1 MDDLLAISGSLK
13 DNSFLK
19 LKKFNKIQ
27 HLEISYANLN
37 DDWNLI
43 GSLKKLK
50 SISVKDSFV
59 DFQSFYKALSNLKKL
74 EKITY
79 NYYCYF
85 NKKPKEE
92 LKKIEITNKIFQI
105 DFPEKNELNF
115 DYNNYMKET
124 YKNKF
129 HSIFEIKNSEKV
141 FKNLTEIV
149 FNNFY
154 TFKTFIDSF
163 DEVDKSLL
171 KKNIYWGIDNI
182 KLKKFKSLKNIRF
195 DNGTYL
201 DLLEL
206 DLEKFLIEFEK
217 KKLSIS
223 LNRYNKPLNKFPDE
237 IEVLNIIYDSSSSSS
252 VISNIN
258 EELKIKLKDLNNEN
272 FLLTINENDLFRNVG
287 YSKPFKLLDNKNN
300 AKILNHQFETI
311 VFNCWGFLDH
321 LTSGRNAIKKTEVYV
336 NLLIKQK
343 KIKNIVFDLSKLKK
357 NSYDNWEYSQF
368 SFLIKLIHEIS
379 INFPNIKFYLFHNEI
394 EKLLNNIDST
404 DNFEKHLAYIINS
417 LEVNHLTDKVDF
429 INADK
434 KRLNTFVEKYIEKGI
449 DQLVVVDDMLYNA
462 AKTLPD
468 IALIYG
474 EEIDDVGSKFTK
486 YREDRH
492 YGKRW
497 DKSKIPLKETFFEIL
512 RIVSFSNVNFES
524 DNSKLTMLVKK
535 NYLRNIDKLK
545 FKKFFYYLG
554 SPLHIITHNMDDNE
568 KEWKLDKKL
577 KLKNPDDLEEINI
590 IKNKNLSF
598 AKQSV
603 DQIINC
609 IDVDESKLTIS
620 DKIYDAKNFEVLKD
634 VGINKNQIEGIT
646 HCWFEGVNPW
656 QQRYIKLSEFDKII
670 PVANLETLRLS
681 DCIHFENLELP
692 QMPKLKVLELRP
704 YQNHHQTKKYSEITK
719 FENCPNLEKLI
730 VGNLNNFYN
739 NKNYDISLGSQNID
753 WDLRKNDT
761 FSIINLDLS
770 KLHELKKLEDLYIEE
785 IQASDLRKIKYL
797 SNLKKLTLKIF
808 HNTDD
813 DFLSDY
819 VSEQEVSDKDLFFL
833 KDSKKIVDINL
844 SIGDIADTDEI
855 GFGQCYSSYSGNG
868 DFLDYINY
876 KVENLIL
883 SINFDHKNQIKI
895 QDIITKITNRFLNL
909 KKINLKFGIA
919 ITSKNFNRVTDE
931 YFKKLDIQTID
942 FSKFTKLKKLT
953 HLSFQKYD
961 TINFIKFKTINF
973 DSIIKL
979 KKITDIDY
987 CWSSISLSEFR
998 KARIAFKNENY
1009 DDPKYYDID
1018 YDYYAEED
1026 ENYKKNWNRMNQIN
1040 SDDWD
1045 WYSLEQ
1051 RFLDLEKE
1059 ENKKKFEKK
1068 TIIQRK
1074 KN

>member
-1 MDDLLAISGSLK
+1 MSEQLVISGSLK
-13 DNSFLK
+13 DNTFFK
-19 LKKFNKIQ
+19 LKKINKIQ
-27 HLEISYANLN
+27 HLEISHANLD
-37 DDWNLI
+37 DDWSLIANL
-43 GSLKKLK
+43 KELK
-50 SISVKDSFV
+50 SISIKDSFI
-59 DFQSFYKALSNLKKL
+59 DFQSFYKTLSNLKKL

-105 DFPEKNELNF
+105 DFPKKNEINF
-115 DYNNYMKET
+115 DYNTYVKET

-149 FNNFY
+149 LNNFY
-154 TFKTFIDSF
+154 TFQTFIDSF

-171 KKNIYWGIDNI
+171 KKNIYWGVDHI
-182 KLKKFKSLKNIRF
+182 KLKKFKSLKNIKF
-195 DNGTYL
+195 NNGTYL

-206 DLEKFLIEFEK
+206 DLEKFLIDFEK
-217 KKLSIS
+217 KKLPIS
-223 LNRYNKPLNKFPDE
+223 LNGYTKPLNMYPDD
-237 IEVLNIIYDSSSSSS
+237 IKVLNIIYDSSSSGK
-252 VISNIN
+252 VVSNIN
-258 EELKIKLKDLNNEN
+258 EELKIKLKDLNKETSS
-272 FLLTINENDLFRNVG
+272 LTINENELFKNVNYG
-287 YSKPFKLLDNKNN
+287 KKFKLLDNKKNT
-300 AKILNHQFETI
+300 KILNHQFETI
-311 VFNCWGFLDH
+311 VFNCWGFLDQW
-321 LTSGRNAIKKTEVYV
+321 TSGRDAIKKTEVYV
-336 NLLIKQK
+336 NLLTKQK

-357 NSYDNWEYSQF
+357 NSDNNWEHGHF

-379 INFPNIKFYLFHNEI
+379 INIPNIKFYLFHNEI
-394 EKLLNNIDST
+394 EKLLNNIPST

-417 LEVNHLTDKVDF
+417 LEVNHLSDKVDF

-449 DQLVVVDDMLYNA
+449 DQLVVVDDMLYDA

-468 IALIYG
+468 LALIYG
-474 EEIDDVGSKFTK
+474 EEIDNIGTNFTK
-486 YREDRH
+486 YREDRY

-497 DKSKIPLKETFFEIL
+497 NKSKIPLKEAFFEIL

-535 NYLRNIDKLK
+535 NFLKNIEKLK

-554 SPLHIITHNMDDNE
+554 SPLHIITQNMADNE

-577 KLKNPDDLEEINI
+577 TLKNSGDLEEIKI

-609 IDVDESKLTIS
+609 IDIDEKKLTIS
-620 DKIYDAKNFEVLKD
+620 DKIYDAKNFELLKD

-670 PVANLETLRLS
+670 PVGNLEALRLS

-692 QMPKLKVLELRP
+692 LMPKLKVLELRP
-704 YQNHHQTKKYSEITK
+704 YQNHHQTKKNNEITK

-739 NKNYDISLGSQNID
+739 SKNYDISLGSQNID
-753 WDLRKNDT
+753 WYLRKNDT

-770 KLHELKKLEDLYIEE
+770 KLHELKKLKDLSIQE

-797 SNLKKLTLKIF
+797 SNLEKLTLKIF
-808 HNTDD
+808 HNNDD
-813 DFLSDY
+813 DYLSDY
-819 VSEQEVSDKDLFFL
+819 VSEPEVSDKDLLFL
-833 KDSKKIVDINL
+833 KDSKKIIDINL
-844 SIGDIADTDEI
+844 SIGDIPNTDEI
-855 GFGQCYSSYSGNG
+855 AFGQCYSSYSGNG
-868 DFLDYINY
+868 DFIDYINY
-876 KVENLIL
+876 KIENLTL
-883 SINFDHKNQIKI
+883 SINFDHKNQIMI
-895 QDIITKITNRFLNL
+895 QDIITKITNRLLNL
-909 KKINLKFGIA
+909 KKLNLIFGIA
-919 ITSKNFNRVTDE
+919 ITSKNFNRVTDN
-931 YFKKLDIQTID
+931 YFKKLDTQTID
-942 FSKFTKLKKLT
+942 FSKFTKLRKLT
-953 HLSFQKYD
+953 HLSFQEYD
-961 TINFIKFKTINF
+961 TTNFIKFKTINF

-979 KKITDIDY
+979 KKITNLDY
-987 CWSSISLSEFR
+987 CWSSISLSDFR

-1009 DDPKYYDID
+1009 DDPNYYDID

-1026 ENYKKNWNRMNQIN
+1026 ENYKKNWNRMSQIN
-1040 SDDWD
+1040 SEPYD
-1045 WYSLEQ
+1045 WYSLEEK
-1051 RFLDLEKE
+1051 FLDLEKE

-1068 TIIQRK
+1068 TIIQKK